1 MCKTCSLLW
10 GPRSRRMPRESLDA
24 HENLSIQALCQVAL
38 GELQD
43 EVPGV
48 PDQAPTSFEQPLLQA
63 RQ

>member
-1 MCKTCSLLW
+1 
-10 GPRSRRMPRESLDA
+10 MPPESLDA
-24 HENLSIQALCQVAL
+24 PENLSKQACCQVAL

-48 PDQAPTSFEQPLLQA
+48 PDQAPTGLEQPLLQA